1 VKPAPTL
8 DPGTARTWVDIDLQ
22 RIADNVDILRSR
34 LPATTDLLVPVKADA
49 YGHGLVPVARTLEA
63 AGVWGLGIAALDEA
77 ATLRAAGIRA
87 RLVVLMPIQPAE
99 AARALELEVVPA
111 ITDRAQAE
119 AVAAAAREARR
130 TATVHVEVDSG
141 MGRCGVWDR
150 DAVAFVQALLELPG
164 LEVGGMFTHFS
175 SADEAE
181 RDHTDRQ
188 LARFDAVV
196 SALAERG
203 FRPRHVHVANSAAA
217 LRFRGASRTLVR
229 PGIAVYG
236 SVEEIESGPR
246 DDGKELDRAGFVP
259 ALSWHARVAAIKRL
273 PAGESVSYHRLYAAR
288 GEERIALLAVGYGDG
303 LPLALSNRGRVL
315 VRGRAVPVRGAVCM
329 DVTIVDAT
337 PFPDLEPGEVA
348 TLIGRQGAAS
358 RSVVDVARE
367 SGLTSYAVFTGITA
381 RVARRYR
388 KGDQDVGS

>member
-1 VKPAPTL
+1 MKRAPFP
-8 DPGTARTWVDIDLQ
+8 DPGTARTWVDVDLQ

-63 AGVWGLGIAALDEA
+63 AGVWGLGIAGLDEA
-77 ATLRAAGIRA
+77 AALREAGVHG

-99 AARALELEVVPA
+99 AARALELGVVPA
-111 ITDRAQAE
+111 ITDLAQAE
-119 AVAAAAREARR
+119 AVAAAAREAGR
-130 TATVHVEVDSG
+130 TATVHVEVDTG

-164 LEVGGMFTHFS
+164 LEVGGMFSHFS

-181 RDHTDRQ
+181 REHTDRQ
-188 LARFDAVV
+188 LGRFDAVL

-203 FRPRHVHVANSAAA
+203 FHPRHVHVANSAAA

-236 SVEEIESGPR
+236 SVEEIESDPG
-246 DDGKELDRAGFVP
+246 DDGTGLDQAGFLP
-259 ALSWHARVAAIKRL
+259 ALSWHARVAAVKRL
-273 PAGESVSYHRLYAAR
+273 PAGESVSYHRLYAAQAD
-288 GEERIALLAVGYGDG
+288 ERIALLAVGYGDG
-303 LPLALSNRGRVL
+303 WPFALSNRGRVL

-329 DVTIVDAT
+329 DVTMVDAT

-348 TLIGRQGAAS
+348 TLIGRQGAAT

-367 SGLTSYAVFTGITA
+367 CALTSYAVFTGITA
-381 RVARRYR
+381 RVPRRYR
-388 KGDQDVGS
+388 KGDQDVGR

>member
-1 VKPAPTL
+1 
-8 DPGTARTWVDIDLQ
+8 
-22 RIADNVDILRSR
+22 
-34 LPATTDLLVPVKADA
+34 
-49 YGHGLVPVARTLEA
+49 
-63 AGVWGLGIAALDEA
+63 
-77 ATLRAAGIRA
+77 
-87 RLVVLMPIQPAE
+87 
-99 AARALELEVVPA
+99 
-111 ITDRAQAE
+111 
-119 AVAAAAREARR
+119 
-130 TATVHVEVDSG
+130 
-141 MGRCGVWDR
+141 
-150 DAVAFVQALLELPG
+150 
-164 LEVGGMFTHFS
+164 
-175 SADEAE
+175 
-181 RDHTDRQ
+181 
-188 LARFDAVV
+188 
-196 SALAERG
+196 
-203 FRPRHVHVANSAAA
+203 
-217 LRFRGASRTLVR
+217 
-229 PGIAVYG
+229 
-236 SVEEIESGPR
+236 
-246 DDGKELDRAGFVP
+246 
-259 ALSWHARVAAIKRL
+259 VAAIKRL